1 MSFFDLGVNPAI
13 VKTLSKSGINDPFPI
28 QKATLPDAIGGKDVL
43 GRGQTGS
50 GKTLA
55 FGLAAASFFP
65 AIILGIF
72 HKKMNK

>member
-28 QKATLPDAIGGKDVL
+28 QKATLPDAISGKDVL

-50 GKTLA
+50 GKSYTIE
-55 FGLAAASFFP
+55 GQDQ
-65 AIILGIF
+65 IEKGILQHCLSDIF
-72 HKKMNK
+72 